1 MTRTLRTLMALLL
14 VLSMCLI
21 TPAFAEEKP
30 TLTVF
35 FEEVVTIE
43 DLETNAAVLW
53 LEEQIGCNLE
63 FIVAPTG
70 SAEEKMN
77 ILLNSGDYP
86 DVFYMSVPNENLYG
100 VESGILLDLTPYIED
115 KEMMPNFN
123 QFLEYRPNIRN
134 QIKAVDGKTYYLP
147 DYNETLHVL
156 YANKMFC
163 NKGILDELGLGIPT
177 TTDEFYDAMV
187 AFKAAYPDGIGYATC
202 TDGNSSPWSFLTNAW
217 TYSTLGISKS
227 RATSTLGLRNHNGV
241 VESIIDDEEYREA
254 LRYLNKLYAEGLL
267 YEGSFTMDGAQLKAL
282 LASETPVLFWSGMHN
297 VMYVDAAAT
306 PELYANEKPVAPLV
320 GPNGAQYTT
329 YCVANPN
336 PGFAISST
344 CKNIEAAIKLGDIH
358 YSSLGYWMTNE
369 GREGIEW
376 RHANEGEVTTNVN
389 IPAFAKRNGAYID
402 GIQNVKLEPRALRAQ
417 ILEVTGGVTDW
428 EGYDENV
435 AAPWG
440 SYFRSKMTIELYQ
453 PLYQE
458 EYQTIPNQKFTI
470 DEEEEMNMYVVSLQN
485 YVAETRVAFI
495 TGAKSLD
502 TDWDAYVASLESMG
516 LGTVIELYQTA
527 IDRTA

>member
-1 MTRTLRTLMALLL
+1 MSRTLRTLMAILL
-14 VLSMCLI
+14 VLSMTLI
-21 TPAFAEEKP
+21 APAFAEEKP

-35 FEEVVTIE
+35 IEETVTIE
-43 DLETNAAVLW
+43 DLDTNAAVLW
-53 LEEQIGCNLE
+53 LEEQVGCELE

-86 DVFYMSVPNENLYG
+86 DVFYRSVPNENLYG

-123 QFLEYRPNIRN
+123 QFLEYRPNIRT

-147 DYNETLHVL
+147 DYNETLHTL
-156 YANKMFC
+156 YATKMFC

-177 TTDEFYDAMV
+177 TTQEFYDAMV
-187 AFKAAYPDGIGYATC
+187 AFKAAYPDGIGYAAC
-202 TDGNSSPWSFLTNAW
+202 TDTQSRPWAFLTNAF
-217 TYSTLGISKS
+217 TYGTFGISKTS
-227 RATSTLGLRNHNGV
+227 TTSTLGMRNHNGT
-241 VESIIDDEEYREA
+241 VESILDDEEYREA
-254 LRYLNKLYAEGLL
+254 LRYLNKLYTEGLL
-267 YEGSFTMDGAQLKAL
+267 YEGSFTMDGNQLKAL
-282 LASETPVLFWSGMHN
+282 LASETPVLFWSGQHN
-297 VMYVDAAAT
+297 VMYVDGTAT

-329 YCVANPN
+329 YHVPTPN
-336 PGFAISST
+336 AGFAISST
-344 CKNIEAAIKLGDIH
+344 CENIDLAIKLADIH
-358 YSSLGYWMTNE
+358 YSTLGYWMTNE
-369 GREGIEW
+369 GREGEEW
-376 RHANEGEVTTNVN
+376 RHAYEGEITTSGFE
-389 IPAFAKRNGAYID
+389 AKAKRVGAYISD
-402 GIQNVKLEPRALRAQ
+402 VQNVKLEPKALRAQ
-417 ILEVTGGVTDW
+417 IEEVVLGVSDW

-435 AAPWG
+435 ASPWG

-470 DEEEEMNMYVVSLQN
+470 DEEEEMNMFVVSLQN

-495 TGAKSLD
+495 TGTKSLD
-502 TDWDAYVASLESMG
+502 TDWDAYVATLGNMG
-516 LGTVIELYQTA
+516 LGTVIDLYQTA